1 MKKFDVYE
9 MVTKLIIERLEA
21 GVIPWK
27 MPWKTGGGMPQN
39 LISKKNYRG
48 FNFIYLLSFGY
59 EQPFFLSFKQ
69 AQDLGGHVKKGA
81 KSIEVIFWKMRDHVN
96 AMGESDK
103 IPMLRYYRVFHISD
117 VEGIDPKK
125 LPQLQAHDHDF
136 KPIQACENLM
146 EAWKDKPVIETGK
159 HQACYIPSRD
169 VIQMPDPRTF
179 FEDAEY
185 FSVLYHE
192 SIHSV
197 GHPKRLNRDLSGHFG
212 SDLYTSEELISEMG
226 AAYLCALCGIHTK
239 TIENSAAYI
248 KGWLSK
254 LKSDNKFLVT
264 AASKAQHAVD
274 YITGAQ
280 FENIEAE
287 AAESEK
293 EAEAAQ
299 SERLI
304 PVVHAF

>member
-1 MKKFDVYE
+1 MAHALENRWRDASEPCFKKELQRFQ
-9 MVTKLIIERLEA
+9 LHL
-21 GVIPWK
+21 PSQFQ
-27 MPWKTGGGMPQN
+27 TGTGPGRPC
-39 LISKKNYRG
+39 
-48 FNFIYLLSFGY
+48 
-59 EQPFFLSFKQ
+59 
-69 AQDLGGHVKKGA
+69 KKGA
-81 KSIEVIFWKMRDHVN
+81 KSIEVIFWKMREHVN
-96 AMGESDK
+96 TAGEAEK

-117 VEGIDPKK
+117 VEGLDLAK

-146 EAWKDKPVIETGK
+146 AAWKDKPVIETGK
-159 HQACYIPSRD
+159 HHACYIPSQD
-169 VIQMPDPRTF
+169 VIHMPDPRTF

-197 GHPKRLNRDLSGHFG
+197 GHPKRLNRDLSGHFADNFY
-212 SDLYTSEELISEMG
+212 SQEELIAEMG

-239 TIENSAAYI
+239 TIDNSAAYI

-264 AASKAQHAVD
+264 AASKAQHAAD
-274 YITGAQ
+274 YITGTQ

-287 AAESEK
+287 AAESDPETGQT
-293 EAEAAQ
+293 EIITE
-299 SERLI
+299 LI
-304 PVVHAF
+304 HSF